1 MWNVAHTKPHQ
12 EAQVAKFLGLH
23 QIEAYAPQFAPP
35 ARTRPGSVRD
45 RRQRL
50 VFPGYLFL
58 RVPPRFA
65 RWDLVHWAPGVRRV
79 LTDGGS
85 PARVQDGIV
94 ERIRERLFEEA
105 GSRTRLAFTPG
116 QRLVIERG
124 PLAMVDAIFDKAL
137 NSSERVQVL
146 VHLLGR
152 PMTVAVDAAILR
164 PAG

>member
-1 MWNVAHTKPHQ
+1 MWHVVHTKPNS
-12 EAQVAKFLGLH
+12 EGQVSKVLGLH
-23 QIEAYAPQFAPP
+23 GIEAYAPQFAPP
-35 ARTRPGSVRD
+35 VRTRPGSVRD
-45 RRQRL
+45 RRRRL

-58 RVPPRFA
+58 RVPEAFL

-79 LTDGGS
+79 LMDDGS
-85 PARVQDGIV
+85 PATLSDSVVDRVRV
-94 ERIRERLFEEA
+94 RLFEEA
-105 GSRTRLAFTPG
+105 GVRVTFRPG
-116 QRLVIERG
+116 QRVVIERG

-137 NSSERVQVL
+137 NTSERVQVL

>member
-1 MWNVAHTKPHQ
+1 MWNVAHTKPNQ

-23 QIEAYAPQFAPP
+23 RIEVYTPQFALP

-58 RVPPRFA
+58 RVPPGFA

-85 PARVQDGIV
+85 PARVPDGVV

-105 GSRTRLAFTPG
+105 GTRRRVAFTPG

>member
-1 MWNVAHTKPHQ
+1 MWNVAHTKPNQ

-23 QIEAYAPQFAPP
+23 GIEAYAPQFAPP

-45 RRQRL
+45 RRLRH

-79 LTDGGS
+79 LTEGGS
-85 PARVQDGIV
+85 PATVSDGV
-94 ERIRERLFEEA
+94 VDRIRERLFEDA
-105 GSRTRLAFTPG
+105 GITPRSTFTPG

-124 PLAMVDAIFDKAL
+124 PLAWVDAIFDRAL

-152 PMTVAVDAAILR
+152 PMAVAVDAAILR

>member
-35 ARTRPGSVRD
+35 ARTRAGSVRD

-58 RVPPRFA
+58 
-65 RWDLVHWAPGVRRV
+65 HWAPGVRRV

>member
-1 MWNVAHTKPHQ
+1 MWNVAHTKPNQ

-23 QIEAYAPQFAPP
+23 RIEVYTPQFALP

-58 RVPPRFA
+58 RVPPGFA

-85 PARVQDGIV
+85 PARVPDGVV

-105 GSRTRLAFTPG
+105 GPRRRVAFTPG

>member
-1 MWNVAHTKPHQ
+1 MWNVAHTKPNQ
-12 EAQVAKFLGLH
+12 EGQVAKFLALH
-23 QIEAYAPQFAPP
+23 QIEAYAPH
-35 ARTRPGSVRD
+35 
-45 RRQRL
+45 
-50 VFPGYLFL
+50 
-58 RVPPRFA
+58 FA

-79 LTDGGS
+79 LTDGGA
-85 PARVQDGIV
+85 PAGVSDDIV
-94 ERIRERLFEEA
+94 ERIRERLFEETA
-105 GSRTRLAFTPG
+105 TSPRLTFTPG

-124 PLAMVDAIFDKAL
+124 PLAMVDAIFDRAL

>member
-1 MWNVAHTKPHQ
+1 VWNVVHTNPNH

-23 QIEAYAPQFAPP
+23 AIEVYAPQFALP

-45 RRQRL
+45 RRRRF

-58 RVPPRFA
+58 RVPHQFG

-79 LTDGGS
+79 LSDNGS
-85 PARVQDGIV
+85 PATVSDAV
-94 ERIRERLFEEA
+94 VDRIRERLVEETTV
-105 GSRTRLAFTPG
+105 RKRLPFTPG
-116 QRLVIERG
+116 QPVVIERG

-137 NSSERVQVL
+137 NTSERVQVL

-152 PMTVAVDAAILR
+152 LMTVAVDAAILR
-164 PAG
+164 AAG

>member
-1 MWNVAHTKPHQ
+1 MWNVAHTNLHQ
-12 EAQVAKFLGLH
+12 EAQVATFLGLH

-35 ARTRPGSVRD
+35 ARTRAGSVRD

-94 ERIRERLFEEA
+94 ERIRERLLEEA
-105 GSRTRLAFTPG
+105 GRRTRLAFTPR

-124 PLAMVDAIFDKAL
+124 PLAMAGGVLRKAL
-137 NSSERVQVL
+137 HSAL
-146 VHLLGR
+146 
-152 PMTVAVDAAILR
+152 P
-164 PAG
+164 